1 MKRIFTRE
9 NIKTIITG
17 IMVLSIFCMG
27 LTIVS
32 YYESHYTMKATIVDI
47 ESDGVYVAEDATQN
61 LWAFEGENFNIDDEV
76 KITFYDSNLT
86 FTRKDDEV
94 VKVVL
99 VHSSIDET

>member
-27 LTIVS
+27 LTVVS

-99 VHSSIDET
+99 VHSLIDET

>member
-17 IMVLSIFCMG
+17 IMVLSIFWMG
-27 LTIVS
+27 LMIVS